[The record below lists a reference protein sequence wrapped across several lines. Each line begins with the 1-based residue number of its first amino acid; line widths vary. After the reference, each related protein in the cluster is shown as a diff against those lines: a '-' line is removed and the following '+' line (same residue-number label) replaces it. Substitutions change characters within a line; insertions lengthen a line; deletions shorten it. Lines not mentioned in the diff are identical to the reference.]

1 MKEVIAGVDEVGRGC
16 LAGPVIAAAVVLKK
30 NIIGLDDSKKI
41 SIKKRLELSELILKN
56 SFFAFGTASEKEIDE
71 INILQATLLAMKR
84 AILNLSVVPDKVL
97 VDGIQKPDIDL
108 PIQTIVGGDSLISE
122 ISAASII
129 AKVYRDNLMITF
141 DKNYPEYGFSKHKGY
156 GTKMHLQSI
165 MTHGP
170 CHIHRKTFKGVK

>member
-16 LAGPVIAAAVVLKK
+16 LAGPVIVAAVVLKK
-30 NIIGLDDSKKI
+30 NITSLDDSKKI
-41 SIKKRLELSELILKN
+41 SSKKRLELSELILKN
-56 SFFAFGTASEKEIDE
+56 SFYAFGAASEKEIDE

-97 VDGIQKPDIDL
+97 VDGIYKPDIDL

-129 AKVYRDNLMITF
+129 AKVYRDNLMVEY
-141 DKNYPEYGFSKHKGY
+141 DKSFPNYGFEKHKGY
-156 GTKMHLQSI
+156 GTKEHLDSI
-165 MTHGP
+165 KINGI
-170 CHIHRKTFKGVK
+170 CSIHRRSFKGVK